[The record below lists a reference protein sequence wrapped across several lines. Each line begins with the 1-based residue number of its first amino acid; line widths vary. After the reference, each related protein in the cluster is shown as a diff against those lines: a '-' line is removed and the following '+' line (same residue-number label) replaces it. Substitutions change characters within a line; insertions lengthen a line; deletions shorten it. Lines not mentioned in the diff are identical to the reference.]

1 MSPSRPLRHRVADA
15 ARWRLAV
22 AMCAVAVGMTVLGGS
37 AGADDVDDAQARAN
51 EASDR
56 VAALQRQV
64 VEARREYRATIQGL
78 ADAVNQEVSAEAAAD
93 AAARVALLAEQDRV
107 GAIRALDQSGGSLA
121 LVEGLLESASPSAFA
136 ARIKLS
142 TEVLDLLAT
151 GSEFTRAAA
160 LQSSQLAER
169 QEQGTKITM
178 YTVADVE
185 SAYERM
191 DALLTEQEEVLAT
204 LDAQARNLARAAQMQ
219 ERIDAQRAAAAAA
232 ASSASGEA
240 TAGGIPKSYL
250 RLYQAAAVTC
260 PGLPWPVLAAI
271 GQVESGHGTNTGPSS
286 AGAMGPMQFLPSTF
300 GAYAVDGDG
309 DGVADIWNPTD
320 AIYSAANYLC
330 ANGAGAGPRGLYGAL
345 YRYNPAEWYVLMVVR
360 VAGQLAV
367 RFGEPTPQA
376 EAP

>member
-1 MSPSRPLRHRVADA
+1 MSPSRPPRHRVADA

-22 AMCAVAVGMTVLGGS
+22 VMCATAVGMTVLAGS
-37 AGADDVDDAQARAN
+37 AGADDVDDARARASS
-51 EASDR
+51 ASER
-56 VAALQRQV
+56 VAALQKQV
-64 VEARREYRATIQGL
+64 VEVRREYRTTIQGL
-78 ADAVNQEVSAEAAAD
+78 ADAVNQEVTADASAD
-93 AAARVALLAEQDRV
+93 AAARAALLAEQDRV
-107 GAIRALDQSGGSLA
+107 GAIRALEQSGGTLA

-136 ARIKLS
+136 ARMKLS

-160 LQSSQLAER
+160 VQSNKLAQR
-169 QEQGTKITM
+169 REQGTKVTM

-185 SAYERM
+185 NAYERM
-191 DALLTEQEEVLAT
+191 NALLTEQEEILAT
-204 LDAQARNLARAAQMQ
+204 LDAEARDLARAERVQ

-232 ASSASGEA
+232 ASSASSEA

-250 RLYQAAAVTC
+250 GLYQGASATC

-300 GAYAVDGDG
+300 GAYAVDGDS
-309 DGVADIWNPTD
+309 DGVADIWNPSD

-330 ANGAGAGPRGLYGAL
+330 ANGAGGGPRGLYGAI
-345 YRYNPAEWYVLMVVR
+345 YRYNHADWYVLMVMR

-367 RFGEPTPQA
+367 RFGEPVPQA